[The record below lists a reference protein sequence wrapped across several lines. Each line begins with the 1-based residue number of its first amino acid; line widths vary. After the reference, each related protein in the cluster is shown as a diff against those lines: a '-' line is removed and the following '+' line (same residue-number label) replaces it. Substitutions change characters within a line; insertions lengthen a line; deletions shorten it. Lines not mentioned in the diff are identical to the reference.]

1 MRQKYAQFYK
11 CALQVNPYSYISYRG
26 ETHITTEEEY
36 NQAILD
42 RCLQNGIRVIG
53 LADHGDSQSSEK
65 LRGLLSDNNITVFP
79 GFEIATAEKIHV
91 VCLFHEDTDITTL
104 NRYLGKLGLTDTNDG
119 IAPSNLSCADIA
131 RIVVDELHGFWYAA
145 HVTSDNGIL
154 KIGQMQHLWRNEY
167 LLAAQIPSSRE
178 NIDPKYK
185 NIINNKEP
193 EYKRNNMIAY
203 INAKDVSKPDELG
216 LPESSCLVKM
226 SNVNFDCF
234 KQAFRDPDS
243 RVKLV
248 TELAEQHHSV
258 IEKIQIFGGYLDGLN
273 VELSPHLNSF
283 IGGRGTGK
291 STLLELIRYAV
302 ELEPKSESTQK
313 TVRSLMDSNLGDDKG
328 RIELILASN
337 KEHGKKYKILK
348 RYDEPAIIKDLDD
361 NISNLKISDILPA
374 VEIYGQNEI
383 IEIIEDETLKLQ
395 ILDRFLP
402 NQENSLIQRKSI
414 LSNLERNRNDILEIL
429 DDIYTL
435 EEQVQRLPKLLEQ
448 KEKFNE
454 IGLINK
460 LSNIEKISKEEEFL
474 NSITA
479 PLSQEFKELTEIELS
494 FEVSDS
500 PDILH
505 KDLMISAEKI
515 INKLNL
521 DINYLNIKYKNIINE
536 AISDIQGVKEE
547 WIKCKEK
554 VDQEIEKLVKEL
566 PEIHGISGENIAKEY
581 QKIVSDITR
590 ILPMEKELFKKKQEL
605 LGKQENRNTLLED
618 LRVNKDTCED
628 ELRRIIK
635 KINKKS
641 LKGKIKITLKP
652 RSNRDNLKN
661 FLMTFQGIGN
671 ANVEWIERVEDLS
684 IPKLCSE
691 IESGLERFLAKYRD
705 YGLTDARART
715 IVNMGDEDRLKLQE
729 IELNDIIDIQ
739 LNVGTKEEKYKS
751 LEQLSKGQQC
761 TAILNILLLDN
772 KDPLIIDQP
781 EDNLDNAFIANNI
794 VSELREHKMKRQFI
808 FATHNANIP
817 VFGDAELIG
826 VLHEEDG
833 QGRILDD
840 CIGSVDSNE
849 VRQAVIQTLEGGGN
863 AFTMRRAK
871 YNL

>member
-1 MRQKYAQFYK
+1 MRPKYAQFYK

-26 ETHITTEEEY
+26 ETHITAEEEY

-42 RCLQNGIRVIG
+42 KCLQNEIRVIG

-65 LRGLLSDNNITVFP
+65 LRKLLSDNSITVFP

-104 NRYLGKLGLTDTNDG
+104 NRYLGKLGLTDVNDG
-119 IAPSNLSCADIA
+119 IAPSNLSCTDIA

-273 VELSPHLNSF
+273 VEFSPHLNSF

-328 RIELILASN
+328 RIEVIVASN

-402 NQENSLIQRKSI
+402 NQDNSLIQRKSI

-429 DDIYTL
+429 DDIYNL

-474 NSITA
+474 NSITS
-479 PLSQEFKELTEIELS
+479 PLNQEFKELTEIQLS
-494 FEVSDS
+494 FEISDS

-505 KDLMISAEKI
+505 KDLMTSAEKI

-521 DINYLNIKYKNIINE
+521 EINYLNIKYKEIIDE

-547 WIKCKEK
+547 WVECKEI
-554 VDQEIEKLVKEL
+554 VDREIEKLTKEL
-566 PEIHGISGENIAKEY
+566 PEIHGISGKNIAKEY
-581 QKIVSDITR
+581 QTIVSDITR
-590 ILPMEKELFKKKQEL
+590 ISPMEKELSKKKQKL
-605 LGKQENRNTLLED
+605 LEKQENRNTLLED
-618 LRVNKDTCED
+618 LRINKDTCED
-628 ELRRIIK
+628 ELRRVIK

-652 RSNRDNLKN
+652 RSNRDNLKF

-691 IESGLERFLAKYRD
+691 IESGSEHFLAKYKD
-705 YGLTDARART
+705 YGLTEARART
-715 IVNMGDEDRLKLQE
+715 IVNMSDENRLKLQE